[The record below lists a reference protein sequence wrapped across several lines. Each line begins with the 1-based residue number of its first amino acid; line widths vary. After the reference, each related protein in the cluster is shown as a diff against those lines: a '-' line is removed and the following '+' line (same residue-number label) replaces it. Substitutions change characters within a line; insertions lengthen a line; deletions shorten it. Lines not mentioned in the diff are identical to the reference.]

1 MELHISDG
9 ALNILSR
16 LETGGFSAF
25 IAGGAVRDLIMNKT
39 PHDYDIATN
48 ARPEEVKRLFRRTID
63 TGIKHGT
70 VTVIDNQTGYEVTT
84 FRRDGDY
91 TDGRHP
97 DGVFFV
103 DSARED
109 CARRDFTINAMM
121 YNPKQG
127 VMDFFGGRADIEA
140 KIIRCVGNPETRFC
154 EDALRMLR
162 AVRFSAVLAFDIE
175 EKTKSAIKK
184 CSALIKK
191 VSSERIL
198 EELNKILLSRNPDS
212 FRTLHELGL
221 LRYIIPQLD
230 TCFGEPQKNK
240 YHIYDVGEHIM
251 HTVKNT
257 PADLIVR
264 WAAVM
269 HDIGK
274 PVCSSTDANGIIHFY
289 GHHRES
295 RRIAV
300 DVLHRLRMD
309 SDTIHDIAVLV
320 ENHDVR
326 VEPSPPA
333 VKRMMART
341 GPTLFEK
348 LLELQISDNMAK
360 NPKYFPEKEKKIEE
374 AYNIYNEILAEGQPY
389 LVSDLMINGRD
400 LIEMGYRPG
409 RAIGDSLKMLIDE
422 VIINPGLN
430 KREYLIR
437 RAKEIKKEYFVNFDK
452 SRRIK

>member
-25 IAGGAVRDLIMNKT
+25 VAGGAVRDLIMKKT

-48 ARPEEVKRLFRRTID
+48 AVPEEVKRFFKRTID

-70 VTVIDNQTGYEVTT
+70 VTVIDNQLGYEVTT
-84 FRRDGDY
+84 FRRDGGY
-91 TDGRHP
+91 HDGRHP
-97 DGVFFV
+97 DEVQFV
-103 DSARED
+103 DSVRED
-109 CARRDFTINAMM
+109 CMRRDFTINAMM
-121 YNPKQG
+121 YSPKEG
-127 VMDFFGGRADIEA
+127 LLDFFGGQEDIKA
-140 KIIRCVGNPETRFC
+140 GLIRCVGNPELRFC

-162 AVRFSAVLAFDIE
+162 AVRFSATLSFEIE
-175 EKTKSAIKK
+175 EKTKAAIKK
-184 CSALIKK
+184 CAVFIKK

-198 EELNKILLSRNPDS
+198 EELNKILLSPNPDY

-221 LRYIIPQLD
+221 LKYIIPQLD
-230 TCFGEPQKNK
+230 VCFGEEQRNK

-257 PADLIVR
+257 PADLTLR
-264 WAAVM
+264 WAAIM

-274 PVCSSTDANGIIHFY
+274 PCCSSTDQSGIIHFY

-309 SDTIHDIAVLV
+309 TDTIRDISVLV

-326 VEPSPPA
+326 VEPSLPA

-341 GPTLFEK
+341 GGQLFEK
-348 LLELQISDNMAK
+348 LLELQLADNMAK
-360 NPKYFPEKEKKIEE
+360 NPKHLPDKERRINE

-389 LVSDLMINGRD
+389 LVSDLMVNGRD
-400 LIEMGYRPG
+400 LIKIGYRPG
-409 RAIGDSLKMLIDE
+409 RAIGDALKMLIDE
-422 VIINPGLN
+422 VIINPDLN
-430 KREYLIR
+430 THEYLIK
-437 RAKEIKKEYFVNFDK
+437 RAKEIK
-452 SRRIK
+452 RTLM

>member
-48 ARPEEVKRLFRRTID
+48 ARPEEIKRLFRRTID

-97 DGVFFV
+97 DGVLFV
-103 DSARED
+103 NSARED

-121 YNPKQG
+121 YNPQHG
-127 VMDFFGGRADIEA
+127 VMDFFGGRADIDA

-162 AVRFSAVLAFDIE
+162 AVRFSAVLSFDIE
-175 EKTKSAIKK
+175 EKTKAAIKK

-198 EELNKILLSRNPDS
+198 EELNKILLSRNPDH
-212 FRTLHELGL
+212 FRILHELGL
-221 LRYIIPQLD
+221 LRYIIPQLEA
-230 TCFGEPQKNK
+230 CFSEPQRNK
-240 YHIYDVGEHIM
+240 YHIYNVGEHIM

-257 PADLIVR
+257 PADLTVR
-264 WAAVM
+264 WAAIM

-274 PVCSSTDANGIIHFY
+274 PCCSSTDANGIIHFY

-309 SDTIHDIAVLV
+309 SDTIRDIAVLV

-341 GPTLFEK
+341 GSTLFEK

-360 NPKYFPEKEKKIEE
+360 NPKYFSEKEKKIEE

-409 RAIGDSLKMLIDE
+409 RAIGDTLKILIDE
-422 VIINPGLN
+422 VIINSGLN

-437 RAKEIKKEYFVNFDK
+437 RAKEIKKEHFVNSDK